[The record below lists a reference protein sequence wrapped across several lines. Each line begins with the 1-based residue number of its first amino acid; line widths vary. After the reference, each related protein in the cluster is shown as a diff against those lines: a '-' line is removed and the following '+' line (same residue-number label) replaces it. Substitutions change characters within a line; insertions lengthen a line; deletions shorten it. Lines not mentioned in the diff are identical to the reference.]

1 MKNKT
6 KILEVDNVYSGYGET
21 EILHGVSIEIYE
33 NEIVTIIGPNGCG
46 KSTLMKTIFGLLR
59 ATSGSINFL
68 INDKLTS
75 INNFDTENLIKQGL
89 SYVPQS
95 DNVFPSLTI
104 EENLEMGSFIQ
115 EEGMT
120 ESIESMYDLF
130 PILKEKRNDPASQL
144 SGGQRQML
152 AFARAMMLKPRLII
166 LDEPS
171 AGLAPNLVSSVFETI
186 LTIHKAG
193 VAVLMVEQNAKA
205 ALERSNR
212 GYVLAT
218 GENRADGTGKS
229 LLKNK
234 NPTVAPYASMGEVK
248 LRITARGSSLE
259 EAIFA
264 RLDEDW
270 SFVIVGRVP
279 LF

>member
-6 KILEVDNVYSGYGET
+6 KILEVDNIFSGYGET
-21 EILHGVSIEIYE
+21 EILHGVSIEVYE

-59 ATSGSINFL
+59 ATSGNINFL
-68 INDKLTS
+68 IDNKLTS

-130 PILKEKRNDPASQL
+130 PILKEKRNDPANQL

-152 AFARAMMLKPRLII
+152 AFARAMMLKPHLII

-234 NPTVAPYASMGEVK
+234 EIASLYLGGK
-248 LRITARGSSLE
+248 
-259 EAIFA
+259 
-264 RLDEDW
+264 
-270 SFVIVGRVP
+270 
-279 LF
+279 

>member
-59 ATSGSINFL
+59 ATSGNINFL

-218 GENRADGTGKS
+218 GENRAEGTGKS

-234 NPTVAPYASMGEVK
+234 EIASLYLGGK
-248 LRITARGSSLE
+248 
-259 EAIFA
+259 
-264 RLDEDW
+264 
-270 SFVIVGRVP
+270 
-279 LF
+279 

>member
-6 KILEVDNVYSGYGET
+6 KILEVNNVFSGYGET
-21 EILHGVSIEIYE
+21 EILHGVSIVIYE

-59 ATSGSINFL
+59 ATSGNIDFL
-68 INDKLTS
+68 IDNKLTT

-95 DNVFPSLTI
+95 DNVFPSLSI
-104 EENLEMGSFIQ
+104 EENLEMGSFIK
-115 EEGMT
+115 EEGMA
-120 ESIESMYDLF
+120 ESIESMYELF
-130 PILKEKRNDPASQL
+130 PVLKEKRNDPASQL

-152 AFARAMMLKPRLII
+152 AFARAMMLKPKLII

-171 AGLAPNLVSSVFETI
+171 AGLAPNLVNSVFETI

-218 GENRADGTGKS
+218 GENKAEGTGKS

-234 NPTVAPYASMGEVK
+234 EIASLYLGGK
-248 LRITARGSSLE
+248 
-259 EAIFA
+259 
-264 RLDEDW
+264 
-270 SFVIVGRVP
+270 
-279 LF
+279 

>member
-6 KILEVDNVYSGYGET
+6 KILEVDNVFSGYGEN

-68 INDKLTS
+68 IDDKLTS

-95 DNVFPSLTI
+95 DNVFPSLSI
-104 EENLEMGSFIQ
+104 EENLEMGSFIK
-115 EEGMT
+115 EEGMA
-120 ESIESMYDLF
+120 ESIKSMYDLF
-130 PILKEKRNDPASQL
+130 PVLKEKRNDPANQL

-152 AFARAMMLKPRLII
+152 AFARAMMLKPKLII

-229 LLKNK
+229 LLNNK
-234 NPTVAPYASMGEVK
+234 EIASLYLGGK
-248 LRITARGSSLE
+248 K
-259 EAIFA
+259 
-264 RLDEDW
+264 
-270 SFVIVGRVP
+270 
-279 LF
+279 

>member
-6 KILEVDNVYSGYGET
+6 KILEVNNVFSGYGET

-59 ATSGSINFL
+59 ATSGNIDFMIDN
-68 INDKLTS
+68 KLTT

-95 DNVFPSLTI
+95 DNVFPSLSI
-104 EENLEMGSFIQ
+104 EENLEMGSFIK
-115 EEGMT
+115 EEGMA
-120 ESIESMYDLF
+120 ESIESMYELF
-130 PILKEKRNDPASQL
+130 PVLKEKRNDPASQL

-152 AFARAMMLKPRLII
+152 AFARAMMLKPKLII

-171 AGLAPNLVSSVFETI
+171 AGLAPNLVNSVFETI

-218 GENRADGTGKS
+218 GENKAEGTGKS

-234 NPTVAPYASMGEVK
+234 EIASLYLGGK
-248 LRITARGSSLE
+248 
-259 EAIFA
+259 
-264 RLDEDW
+264 
-270 SFVIVGRVP
+270 
-279 LF
+279 

>member
-21 EILHGVSIEIYE
+21 EILHGVSIEINE

-59 ATSGSINFL
+59 ATSGNINFL

-234 NPTVAPYASMGEVK
+234 EIASLYLGGK
-248 LRITARGSSLE
+248 
-259 EAIFA
+259 
-264 RLDEDW
+264 
-270 SFVIVGRVP
+270 
-279 LF
+279 

>member
-1 MKNKT
+1 
-6 KILEVDNVYSGYGET
+6 
-21 EILHGVSIEIYE
+21 
-33 NEIVTIIGPNGCG
+33 
-46 KSTLMKTIFGLLR
+46 MKTIFGLLR
-59 ATSGSINFL
+59 ATSGNINFL

-152 AFARAMMLKPRLII
+152 AYARAMMLKPRLII

-234 NPTVAPYASMGEVK
+234 EIASLYLGGK
-248 LRITARGSSLE
+248 
-259 EAIFA
+259 
-264 RLDEDW
+264 
-270 SFVIVGRVP
+270 
-279 LF
+279 

>member
-6 KILEVDNVYSGYGET
+6 KILEVDNIFSGYGET

-59 ATSGSINFL
+59 ATSGNINFL
-68 INDKLTS
+68 IDDKLTS
-75 INNFDTENLIKQGL
+75 INNFNTENLIKQGL

-104 EENLEMGSFIQ
+104 EENLEMGSFIK
-115 EEGMT
+115 EEGMV
-120 ESIESMYDLF
+120 ESIKSMYDLF
-130 PILKEKRNDPASQL
+130 PILKEKRNDPANQL

-152 AFARAMMLKPRLII
+152 AFARAMMLKPKLII

-218 GENRADGTGKS
+218 GENKADGTGKN

-234 NPTVAPYASMGEVK
+234 EIAS
-248 LRITARGSSLE
+248 LYL
-259 EAIFA
+259 
-264 RLDEDW
+264 
-270 SFVIVGRVP
+270 GRK
-279 LF
+279 

>member
-1 MKNKT
+1 MENKT
-6 KILEVDNVYSGYGET
+6 KILEVNNVFSGYGET
-21 EILHGVSIEIYE
+21 EILHGVSIKVYE

-59 ATSGSINFL
+59 ATSGDIDFL

-75 INNFDTENLIKQGL
+75 INHFDTENLIKQGL

-95 DNVFPSLTI
+95 DNVFPSLSI
-104 EENLEMGSFIQ
+104 EENLEMGSFIK

-130 PILKEKRNDPASQL
+130 PILKEKRNDPANQL

-152 AFARAMMLKPRLII
+152 AFARAMMLKPKLII

-171 AGLAPNLVSSVFETI
+171 AGLAPNLVNSVFETI

-218 GENRADGTGKS
+218 GENRAEGTGKS

-234 NPTVAPYASMGEVK
+234 EIASLYLGGK
-248 LRITARGSSLE
+248 
-259 EAIFA
+259 
-264 RLDEDW
+264 
-270 SFVIVGRVP
+270 
-279 LF
+279 

>member
-6 KILEVDNVYSGYGET
+6 KILEVDNIFSGYGET

-59 ATSGSINFL
+59 ATSGNINFL
-68 INDKLTS
+68 IDNKLTS

-234 NPTVAPYASMGEVK
+234 EIASLYLGGK
-248 LRITARGSSLE
+248 
-259 EAIFA
+259 
-264 RLDEDW
+264 
-270 SFVIVGRVP
+270 
-279 LF
+279 

>member
-6 KILEVDNVYSGYGET
+6 KILEVDNIFSGYGET

-59 ATSGSINFL
+59 ATSGNINFL
-68 INDKLTS
+68 IDEKLTS

-95 DNVFPSLTI
+95 DNIFPSLSI
-104 EENLEMGSFIQ
+104 EENLEMGSFIK
-115 EEGMT
+115 EEGMA
-120 ESIESMYDLF
+120 ESIKSMYDLF
-130 PILKEKRNDPASQL
+130 PVLKEKRNDPANQL

-152 AFARAMMLKPRLII
+152 AFARAMMLKPKLII

-229 LLKNK
+229 LLNNK
-234 NPTVAPYASMGEVK
+234 EIASLYLGGK
-248 LRITARGSSLE
+248 K
-259 EAIFA
+259 
-264 RLDEDW
+264 
-270 SFVIVGRVP
+270 
-279 LF
+279 

>member
-46 KSTLMKTIFGLLR
+46 KSNLMKTIFGLLR
-59 ATSGSINFL
+59 ATSGNINFL

-234 NPTVAPYASMGEVK
+234 EIASLYLGGK
-248 LRITARGSSLE
+248 
-259 EAIFA
+259 
-264 RLDEDW
+264 
-270 SFVIVGRVP
+270 
-279 LF
+279 

>member
-1 MKNKT
+1 MQKKN
-6 KILEVDNVYSGYGET
+6 KILEVNNVFSGYGET

-46 KSTLMKTIFGLLR
+46 KSTLMKTIFGLIR
-59 ATSGSINFL
+59 ATSGNIDFL
-68 INDKLTS
+68 INDELTS
-75 INNFDTENLIKQGL
+75 INNYDTENLIKEGL
-89 SYVPQS
+89 AYVPQS
-95 DNVFPSLTI
+95 DNVFPSLSI
-104 EENLEMGSFIQ
+104 EENLEMGSFIK
-115 EEGMT
+115 EEGMS

-130 PILKEKRNDPASQL
+130 PILKEKRKDPANQL

-152 AFARAMMLKPRLII
+152 AFARAMMLKPKLII

-193 VAVLMVEQNAKA
+193 VSVLIVEQNAKA
-205 ALERSNR
+205 ALEKSNR

-218 GENRADGTGKS
+218 GENKAEGTGKN

-234 NPTVAPYASMGEVK
+234 EIAS
-248 LRITARGSSLE
+248 LYL
-259 EAIFA
+259 
-264 RLDEDW
+264 
-270 SFVIVGRVP
+270 GRK
-279 LF
+279 

>member
-6 KILEVDNVYSGYGET
+6 KILNVDNVYSGYGET

-234 NPTVAPYASMGEVK
+234 EIASLYLGGK
-248 LRITARGSSLE
+248 
-259 EAIFA
+259 
-264 RLDEDW
+264 
-270 SFVIVGRVP
+270 
-279 LF
+279 

>member
-6 KILEVDNVYSGYGET
+6 KILEVDNVFSGYGET
-21 EILHGVSIEIYE
+21 EILHGVSIKVYE

-59 ATSGSINFL
+59 ATSGDIDFL
-68 INDKLTS
+68 IDDKLTS
-75 INNFDTENLIKQGL
+75 INHFDTENLIKQGL

-95 DNVFPSLTI
+95 DNVFPSLSI
-104 EENLEMGSFIQ
+104 EENLEMGSFIK

-130 PILKEKRNDPASQL
+130 PILKEKRNDPANQL

-152 AFARAMMLKPRLII
+152 AFARAMMLKPKLII

-171 AGLAPNLVSSVFETI
+171 AGLAPNLVNSVFETI

-218 GENRADGTGKS
+218 GENRAEGTGKS

-234 NPTVAPYASMGEVK
+234 EIASLYLGGK
-248 LRITARGSSLE
+248 
-259 EAIFA
+259 
-264 RLDEDW
+264 
-270 SFVIVGRVP
+270 
-279 LF
+279 

>member
-59 ATSGSINFL
+59 ATSGNINFL
-68 INDKLTS
+68 IDDKLTS

-234 NPTVAPYASMGEVK
+234 EIASLYLGGK
-248 LRITARGSSLE
+248 
-259 EAIFA
+259 
-264 RLDEDW
+264 
-270 SFVIVGRVP
+270 
-279 LF
+279 

>member
-6 KILEVDNVYSGYGET
+6 KILEVNNVFSGYGET

-59 ATSGSINFL
+59 ATSGNINFL
-68 INDKLTS
+68 IDDKLTS

-95 DNVFPSLTI
+95 DNVFPSLSI
-104 EENLEMGSFIQ
+104 EENLEMGSFIK
-115 EEGMT
+115 EEGMA
-120 ESIESMYDLF
+120 ESIKSMYDLF
-130 PILKEKRNDPASQL
+130 PVLKEKRNDPANQL

-152 AFARAMMLKPRLII
+152 AFARAMMLKPKLII

-229 LLKNK
+229 LLNNK
-234 NPTVAPYASMGEVK
+234 EIASLYLGGEK
-248 LRITARGSSLE
+248 
-259 EAIFA
+259 
-264 RLDEDW
+264 
-270 SFVIVGRVP
+270 
-279 LF
+279 